1 MAYTITKNTDGDL
14 SLGNLRGE
22 LVTLQPAP
30 SDYVAGGYLIEGIG
44 SNPLTP
50 GNVGMDK
57 VLFVTQVGG
66 SGSGSNASNSKAYFT
81 EWNTATSKLQVF
93 EPSGTGPMVEVATG
107 TDLEAYSFDLLIGGL

>member
-1 MAYTITKNTDGDL
+1 MAYTLTKIADGDL

-44 SNPLTP
+44 GNPLTA

-57 VLFVTQVGG
+57 VLFVDPVGG
-66 SGSGSNASNSKAYFT
+66 AGSGSNANNTKAYMA
-81 EWNTATSKLQVF
+81 EWNTSTSKLQIF
-93 EPSGTGPMVEVATG
+93 EPSGNGAMVEVAGG
-107 TDLEAYSFDLLIGGL
+107 TDLEAYSFLLLIGGL

>member
-1 MAYTITKNTDGDL
+1 MAYTITKNPDGDL

-30 SDYVAGGYLIEGIG
+30 SDYVKGGYLIEGIG

-57 VLFVTQVGG
+57 VLFVVPVGG
-66 SGSGSNASNSKAYFT
+66 SGSGSNAANTNAYYP

-93 EPSGTGPMVEVATG
+93 EPSGTGPMVEIAAG